1 MLVLLFGI
9 DSTDVTVFVIH
20 EWREPCDAIFFNA
33 KRNPQKVFNIIPVDG
48 FRVKNQGYRVKVSV
62 IREWREP
69 CDPDYFNRRY
79 SFRFREWREPCDPIF
94 LMRSA
99 THRRWITLFL
109 LMVFG
114 FKIKGTGWRFPS
126 FANDENL
133 VTPIASSE
141 MQPIVH
147 EGVFRVFNLPALTG
161 VTPGWLPQMQEKHL
175 SEAR

>member
-1 MLVLLFGI
+1 MKVSVIREWRKPFDPNYFNRNPTHFRVFRVFSITMLVLLFGI

-20 EWREPCDAIFFNA
+20 EWREPCD
-33 KRNPQKVFNIIPVDG
+33 
-48 FRVKNQGYRVKVSV
+48 
-62 IREWREP
+62 
-69 CDPDYFNRRY
+69 
-79 SFRFREWREPCDPIF
+79 PIF
-94 LMRSA
+94 LMRNA
-99 THRRWITLFL
+99 THRRCLTLFL

-147 EGVFRVFNLPALTG
+147 EGVFRVFNLPACCGLASSTNSG
-161 VTPGWLPQMQEKHL
+161 KAPVGGAAIASTSGTSTIFCQFFFIF
-175 SEAR
+175 